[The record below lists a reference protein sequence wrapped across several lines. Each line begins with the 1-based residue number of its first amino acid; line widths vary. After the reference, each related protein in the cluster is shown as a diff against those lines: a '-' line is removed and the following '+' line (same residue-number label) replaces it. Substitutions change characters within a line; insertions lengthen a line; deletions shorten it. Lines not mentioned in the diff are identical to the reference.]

1 MTNKL
6 VDLFDE
12 NNKPLKLQKM
22 LKDVHLCGEWHRV
35 AHVWIYNSKGEIL
48 LQKRYRKKKLYP
60 DMLDVTMHVHVSAN
74 ELPIVTAVKAMES
87 KLGISTIKDK
97 LKLIGIKKSQNKYE
111 HVCNNEYFYAF
122 AFKFDGKLE
131 NLEMKPDR
139 MSSLQ
144 FVQITKIEKEL
155 KMTTGKYA
163 PRGEYW
169 TFILNDI
176 KNRILKKE

>member
-1 MTNKL
+1 MTNKP
-6 VDLFDE
+6 VDIFDE

-22 LKDVHLCGEWHRV
+22 LKEVHLCGQWHRV

-60 DMLDVTMHVHVSAN
+60 DMWDVSMQVHVSAN
-74 ELPIVTAVKAMES
+74 ELPVVTAVKAMES
-87 KLGISTIKDK
+87 KLGISTLKTK
-97 LKLIGIKKSQNKYE
+97 LSLIGIRKSQTHYE
-111 HVCNNEYFYAF
+111 HVNNNEYFYSF
-122 AFKFDGKLE
+122 AFKFDGRLE

-139 MSSLQ
+139 LFSLQ
-144 FVQITKIEKEL
+144 FYPINKIEKEL
-155 KMTTGKYA
+155 KMTTGKYT

-176 KNRILKKE
+176 KSRISKKE